1 MSGSLAY
8 SKGVLYVGTEARTAR
23 VRSFDLDGRELE
35 VDFTFGGESGRAASA
50 LGLDI
55 DEDHRLWVADG
66 VGERL
71 LAFTLFGDR
80 VAGVEAAAGRA
91 RDKRGVLGRAID
103 VVSRGSDDAQE
114 LLVASSGRRRHAV
127 QLLPLGGGAPQSLR
141 SGGHVDVPF
150 QDVRGIAWR
159 ERFAWV
165 CEREAGRVQ
174 VFRDLDYH
182 FEFRVQPSAG
192 ARFRP
197 NAIQPLPDGRLVVAQ
212 GGAASALLLL
222 DARGRLLSMLAGHGA
237 QEGALIEPNDVAVA
251 PGEDD
256 RHTRVVVID
265 GEGARI
271 QVFNLEGDCYGTFPG
286 FARSVAAWEP
296 TESTQLIQNDTDL

>member
-8 SKGVLYVGTEARTAR
+8 SKGVIYVGTEARTAH

-35 VDFTFGGESGRAASA
+35 VNFSFRGEADGAASA
-50 LGLDI
+50 LGLDL

-91 RDKRGVLGRAID
+91 RDKRGVLGRAVD

-114 LLVASSGRRRHAV
+114 LLVASGGRRRHAV
-127 QLLPLGGGAPQSLR
+127 QLLPLGGGAPRSLR

-150 QDVRGIAWR
+150 KDVRGIAWH
-159 ERFAWV
+159 ERFAWA
-165 CEREAGRVQ
+165 CERGAGRVQ

-182 FEFRVQPSAG
+182 FEFRLQLAG
-192 ARFRP
+192 GVRFRP
-197 NAIQPLPDGRLVVAQ
+197 NAIQPLPDGRLLLAQ
-212 GGAASALLLL
+212 GGPASALLLL
-222 DARGRLLSMLAGHGA
+222 DARGRLLSVLAGHG
-237 QEGALIEPNDVAVA
+237 QEEGALVEPSDVAVA

-265 GEGARI
+265 GEGARV
-271 QVFNLEGDCYGTFPG
+271 QVFNLAGDCYGTFPG

-296 TESTQLIQNDTDL
+296 AESTQPIPTETDP